1 MTHNTK
7 KLEEI
12 VETLLEELSYGGRK
26 NYLDDTMGMDTA
38 REILRTTLHHQLQ
51 KARHDWLREEIVRL
65 GGMKKKGQNGEG
77 LPFENSPEIYGN
89 ARMEAWKNGSNKAL
103 QTIIDHYQAELNQ
116 DNK

>member
-51 KARHDWLREEIVRL
+51 KAREEEREKIARLLTVEIDKSKML
-65 GGMKKKGQNGEG
+65 EGWEKYWKKIGNRYGEWCG
-77 LPFENSPEIYGN
+77 ECENYWRI
-89 ARMEAWKNGSNKAL
+89 EAAINHS
-103 QTIIDHYQAELNQ
+103 ELDQ